1 MVDKDIDFAAQ
12 LDALD
17 EQDTPA
23 EQPLSG
29 FGFAK
34 ETPAAPMDFG
44 LPESTKRLIDTS
56 VGDVESERQRQS
68 AIDKQRE
75 ILDRYKEK
83 FQRDKEEKFGP
94 QHPEVK
100 PEDDFW
106 GGEFFRSVGRAGV
119 GTKDML
125 GATMRQSA
133 TSLRLEG
140 GAANEA
146 LAGPLE
152 QRGQQYS
159 DEAERI
165 TRQLPKARIDDF
177 TKIRTE
183 SISAF
188 ARDVND
194 YVQQGVGQVIGYY
207 APIAV
212 GYGVAGV
219 PGLFLGS
226 TVLGVGEVRKTLEE
240 EGITDPK
247 LLESYGWTAGMT
259 VAALDALVP
268 AELLTAPVKKG
279 LQKYALTRIARTM
292 AEIGVKEAVT
302 ETMQEMV
309 QITAAAS
316 AAGIQVGEDRASEE
330 LFNMGKALYE
340 KRWQVANAAALGFIG
355 GKTLAAP
362 GAIQAEIAGRK
373 ADRLK
378 GFSDAAKP
386 LAESGATIEPDTRTI
401 APSQEGPTPRLKPGE
416 GAVRGPVESE
426 PAIADAEQFLRDL
439 ETETP
444 SAPGE
449 TATDRPAGPSAE
461 PGPSAAAETMAPA
474 PVPTF
479 QDIAPLLK
487 LDKDG
492 VPDFAPV
499 FDALAATG
507 KRGFNELTDQEKVG
521 LLQQLRG
528 ETPAAPKEAAQA
540 AKPAPTTPEGWIE
553 FATAKSQEYADL
565 ARRMSMGEM
574 TREEAEA
581 AVAAAKRDWQAIDR
595 ARTRGIIEA
604 DETRGRPHSG
614 AVETAY
620 NDLRTEFDVASQSRR
635 GFKASPKPATAA
647 PEAVSAPEAATVA
660 PAQGAAPAAPVTQT
674 GQSADVTRNA
684 PRSLTEAI
692 QQAAPQIEEVARAAV
707 QAIAAPAQE
716 TAAAPSAPAIDDA
729 VRSRFSEVL
738 ASKERRSNWAKAAGI
753 SEDQAQ
759 ALIAEAVSDGR
770 LTMRKGQPVR
780 TGKAKQVSSPQAE
793 VARAATSVPMG
804 RAAEVRL
811 ERIQNDIA
819 YKHAA
824 TLLGAGTNTRL
835 RNVALKKLAEDKKAT
850 RVVLDEVHLALT
862 GKPSKSMRK
871 KGDVIEALRKA
882 EIAQATPAPV
892 AVPVVEEESVPLQD
906 IVNPIDRNA
915 PVADQLR
922 QIAELKAQ
930 SKPALDGQLKA
941 MDAQIGTTSNSNIK
955 KPETIVSK
963 ASRPSI
969 LATKP
974 WHTIA
979 HIRDTLRFQTKITSF
994 DQIEKA
1000 AEFMLSQGYRIVKI
1014 DTAKMLQPKEWGW
1027 RFAGFDLRAPN
1038 GQLVEWY
1045 IIFDQMYVAKKK
1057 GHLLFEKWRN
1067 STEAERTEKQDEYE
1081 ADIASSY
1088 RLYTDSFEAGLRNSG
1103 YSGLDD
1109 ARADIS
1115 RLSASLPEMAAKFS
1129 ATSSAAGGTYSPLG
1143 SQAPS
1148 AAGRNLEAPGSGSM
1162 TQQRPESR
1170 SSSTTGSSI
1179 SDTSSTKGRG
1189 VSSSEDNATSG
1200 RATASV
1206 QKFADSVDALK
1217 RKLDIKT
1224 RPVRDTSDVTDIS
1237 MSIRSVESRALTL
1250 VEQVNAVQRGSRIK
1264 VVAEHVAG
1272 FTADANAIAEVVEQK
1287 AEVDLSDATIADLEA
1302 YQAALSE
1309 LGQIVENRS
1318 QVGYK
1323 LADDVQNVRD
1333 QLQVRLEGLS
1343 DQLTAIADE
1352 ADSKIYDISDLGEAI
1367 AERIEELRGDT
1378 EVVDDGD
1385 NTETILSRPSAIK
1398 QETDRVP
1405 DDPESSAVDFLSD
1418 MKRSHAVVLA
1428 TMTQRADALLKVD
1441 VATLDEA
1448 ALDRL
1453 SEEVGNVGGE
1463 LVALKDWANRFAELA
1478 ATKGDEA
1485 YNVVDTIHDEELTPA
1500 NDRLDDAR
1508 DTIARTLEEVDEL
1521 IIDAREMETGDVI
1534 EIDGGEYGPTMV
1546 RDRIS
1551 AWRDWMSK
1559 YGSPPN
1565 EQTERVAQSLAKF
1578 EAALK
1583 EYEGPAAP
1591 PADSY
1596 AIRTLQSIDDPVV
1609 KGHYEALAR
1618 SGTAVEPALGAIA
1631 SDRRL
1636 DAGERQQLAELY
1648 VGEPVSGD
1656 PVEAIRSAAERR
1668 GNDLTSALL
1677 HGFSPEVSP
1686 SNLRVRDFD
1695 AQMLETAF
1703 QRLAERLP
1711 NDALLAVRDA
1721 LRLDVGDEIAAL
1733 EGAALSAKAARVE
1746 FGINA
1751 GAAKKVIAI
1760 SLEYGPDTALRTFTH
1775 EEIHLLR
1782 GMGILKGKDWEAL
1795 AGIAK
1800 RRPKKAEATRI
1811 LDGLIADGKISQES
1825 YDTLI
1830 GQAGKLTYRE
1840 LYEVDSRYG
1849 DFVKFNEDKLIEET
1863 VAHAAAD
1870 WADGR
1875 QFAAPIERVFMK
1887 IRDFLEAIQNALNGL
1902 GFRSAND
1909 IFESIWAGEFVRKF
1923 EEAEAK
1929 RAEGIE
1935 STREWM
1941 GENGVIAMAVGPRPA
1956 IGEVWGTKFQTL
1968 MSEQYQIA
1976 VAGEDLATQ
1985 YDILSAKYNN
1995 ALSDPPEMR
2004 EAMKAEIDRLRPIVE
2019 AQEAELRAD
2028 LKRRFSNDD
2037 GSAPPMIMAAFA
2049 GERATTADLNA
2060 LNAAKEMDAAGEPRE
2075 DIWKQ
2080 TGWFKGVDGR
2090 WRFEIDDSKSKLRA
2104 FGPDFSLLQVE
2115 LTHEELFKAYPQMA
2129 EVEFDRIPGNGGS
2142 FTPGGILPSTM
2153 EIGKAAKNRRSVT
2166 LHESQHGLQDIEG
2179 FARGGSPRYVT
2190 PDEIRAE
2197 QQRIRSTPMV
2207 GNGWTEIDNRDPDDE
2222 ASIRH
2227 ALYQRLSG
2235 EVEARTVEKRLS
2247 LTPQQ
2252 RANRAPWLDYDVPE
2266 SQQIV
2271 RMPDGSGQAMAS
2283 IRDWIPG
2290 LRKTADAVATDY
2302 RQIATDKPVETVGG
2316 FEVRRTLASKRG
2328 GINYE
2333 IYEGE
2338 TRLGDLMIDAPRHLQ
2353 PKFADMMFASNFDRL
2368 ERKQPIA
2375 GTVTRI
2381 DVNEDRH
2388 GQGIGTIMLDVAEAD
2403 LRSAGAI
2410 LHPGDTS
2417 MTEDFI
2423 RLYAKRDPAILQDS
2437 FDRMGLDKYDD
2448 RALMLDHA
2456 LRERSRRAPPDISA
2470 SFRDWLP
2477 SRGPTPPQ
2485 ATEQGDSPG
2494 LNKIIS
2500 DLKTSLGM
2508 TVNQGLWGTTLR
2520 QGKRTMRIRPP
2531 SNITGQYDRETGN
2544 ISIRQSRDIKTLA
2557 HEGGHLLET
2566 LLGNELAT
2574 LKAQR
2579 AQELTGRPVAS
2590 GSEISEAFADWFRSY
2605 VLDRAAAEKQAP
2617 TFAREFDDLLEAER
2631 PDLLVG
2637 LQEVSDQYQTY
2648 VKSAPLDQVTAD
2660 MVTDYESGFVKEIME
2675 HPNGVPDA
2683 LMNTV
2688 SGWLSTSYSGL
2699 VDALHPIQMAVR
2711 RLLDIAE
2718 RNGMVDA
2725 DGRPLSIK
2733 DAEDPYKII
2742 RMFAGA
2748 YNRGRVWL
2756 EKGVSDLST
2765 GRIIGPSL
2773 KDALEKALGG
2783 RTWSKKRFK
2792 EFNSYLVAL
2801 RAIEEYNALENRDL
2815 TIAKHDSLLQ
2825 RMGEART
2832 TLSAKSQQ
2840 EQATLD
2846 RREDALTRAQA
2857 MLRDRRRMLRRI
2869 ETSLE
2874 NTQERLDGLRND
2886 LAQADAD
2893 TAPRRRRSVQI
2904 AERDQQRLLREAEAL
2919 VEEVAELDIEIG
2931 LLEPEI
2937 AQRRDGVQRLRD
2949 QRTQLDAMEA
2959 NVQRERKFTEAR
2971 PKNPPTKEDK
2981 GTHERIINEL
2991 GTPEFQEAARMVHEF
3006 AFSLL
3011 TVQHQAG
3018 FWTDE
3023 QFAALSKRKDWYVPF
3038 QRDMSD
3044 VEGAA
3049 AKYAGSMAWT
3059 KAKKYK
3065 GSDRAII
3072 TPMAI
3077 LSQDAYRT
3085 AQRIAFNNFVKAL
3098 VQLSERVGP
3107 GGGAIAER
3115 LEREIGQLDPSQQNF
3130 DRLVEIGIRS
3140 GLNTID
3146 AQMLAQRAELNL
3158 SSKDIIK
3165 VLVSP
3170 ENLGPGEKA
3179 SLPLWERGE
3188 RITVRLPDAQLGY
3201 DMANAI
3207 NAIGMDNQDL
3217 WTSIFGK
3224 AANMLRVGVTTS
3236 FDFIGANIFRDM
3248 WAAWKVTGAAPIL
3261 THIRGANILLG
3272 RGDVGGVPAADFQ
3285 RQYNEMG
3292 GIAGGINI
3300 NAQSA
3305 TQQRDVRDLLGT
3317 EIKFKSVLGGTI
3329 VGGAFGAG
3337 LVGILGG
3344 AAGLLLGGPVGGL
3357 VGLAAAKT
3365 TGFAVGGAIGGY
3377 AGRHGE
3383 VFKMVESA
3391 ETAARLGVAAHAY
3404 KRIIA
3409 YDPSLSQSEAM
3420 FQAVFDTRDYLDWS
3434 RRGSKTFAVARAIPF
3449 WLSAVNGLTKTL
3461 QQGVA
3466 WGPRG
3471 SGVARQIVRT
3481 DSAKAL
3487 KGVLERRLG
3496 IVWKHQ
3502 TGDILSKD
3510 EEAELSESYKSY
3522 ARWAGLTMIT
3532 VMMILAGM
3540 SSMGDDEDDVR
3551 DEAKFK
3557 ERFIRINGVD
3567 VRLPGVFELDMP
3579 AIALR
3584 IIYDAQT
3591 GGDDRWVRRLGRA
3604 AFELVA
3610 PPMGITAID
3619 ALTGVAFNS
3628 RIGGRPIV
3636 GPYLANK
3643 PPQDQ
3648 FDAYTSQ
3655 VSRDFA
3661 KAMADA
3667 GVPQAMILPPKKL
3680 DHLMTTL
3687 GGSWGRDSMGFYED
3701 AKRAADLNDGPAK
3714 KATDIPV
3721 VRRFTTDSARLSR
3734 SVQEFWN
3741 MATGAGGEM
3750 TVAATGYR
3758 DRVEGERPA
3767 DADIWLSRLDKDQ
3780 KVWALTQYHGSKSDK
3795 REHPLT
3801 RLDSSMDAIRSVQDD
3816 IILDRLAPKE
3826 RQGRRK
3832 VRDFSQE
3839 IHLTPEKKREIVDI
3853 LTRAQQI
3860 EARNTMI
3867 LLERPGF
3874 KHMQIKDPKL
3884 IWDELKA
3891 SSPLVYEHMQDVQQ
3905 NKKIEDWPSVQREW
3919 PRYRE
3924 RVLKQGVE
3932 AF

>member
-17 EQDTPA
+17 EQD
-23 EQPLSG
+23 EQPSYVS
-29 FGFAK
+29 
-34 ETPAAPMDFG
+34 PDVAPMDFE
-44 LPESTKRLIDTS
+44 LPGSTRKLIDDS
-56 VGDVESERQRQS
+56 VGAREDERQRQD
-68 AIDKQRE
+68 AIDKARG
-75 ILDRYKEK
+75 ILDKYKEK
-83 FQRDKEEKFGP
+83 FQQDKAAKFGP
-94 QHPEVK
+94 QQPSVAPEN
-100 PEDDFW
+100 DFW
-106 GGEFFRSVGRAGV
+106 GGEFLRSFGRAGV
-119 GTKDML
+119 GTSDMV
-125 GATMRQSA
+125 GGSMRQTA
-133 TSLRLEG
+133 TSLRLQG
-140 GAANEA
+140 GAENEVFA
-146 LAGPLE
+146 SGLE
-152 QRGQQYS
+152 TKGQELS
-159 DEAERI
+159 DQAERL
-165 TRQLPKARIDDF
+165 TRQVPAARVDDY

-183 SISAF
+183 SISSF

-194 YVQQGVGQVIGYY
+194 YVQQGLGQVLGYY
-207 APIAV
+207 GPMYV
-212 GYGVAGV
+212 GYKVMGL
-219 PGLFLGS
+219 PGLFLS
-226 TVLGVGEVRKTLEE
+226 SAALSVGEVRQTLEE
-240 EGITDPK
+240 AGVTDPK

-259 VAALDALVP
+259 VAALDAIVP
-268 AELLTAPVKKG
+268 GEILTAPVKKG
-279 LQKYALTRIARTM
+279 LQKYALTRIATATSKM
-292 AEIGVKEAVT
+292 GLKEAVT
-302 ETMQEMV
+302 EAMQEMV
-309 QITAAAS
+309 QIAAAAN
-316 AAGIQVGEDRASEE
+316 AAGIQVGEDRASEQIY
-330 LFNMGKALYE
+330 NMGRELYA
-340 KRWQVANAAALGFIG
+340 KRHQVGNAAALGFIG
-355 GKTLAAP
+355 GKVLGAP
-362 GAIQAEIAGRK
+362 HAIQSEMAGRQT
-373 ADRLK
+373 DRLK
-378 GFSDAAKP
+378 GIADSAAP

-444 SAPGE
+444 SVPGE
-449 TATDRPAGPSAE
+449 TATQAPETAGVVRDGPKIGDDR
-461 PGPSAAAETMAPA
+461 TT
-474 PVPTF
+474 VPTF
-479 QDIAPLLK
+479 NDVSAILPR
-487 LDKDG
+487 DKDG
-492 VPDFAPV
+492 HPDFAPV

-507 KRGFNELTDQEKVG
+507 KRSFNELTDQEKVA
-521 LLQQLRG
+521 LLQQIKG

-540 AKPAPTTPEGWIE
+540 APA
-553 FATAKSQEYADL
+553 
-565 ARRMSMGEM
+565 
-574 TREEAEA
+574 
-581 AVAAAKRDWQAIDR
+581 
-595 ARTRGIIEA
+595 
-604 DETRGRPHSG
+604 
-614 AVETAY
+614 
-620 NDLRTEFDVASQSRR
+620 
-635 GFKASPKPATAA
+635 AA

-660 PAQGAAPAAPVTQT
+660 PETAAAPAAPQ
-674 GQSADVTRNA
+674 AA

-692 QQAAPQIEEVARAAV
+692 QQAAPQIEEAARAAV
-707 QAIAAPAQE
+707 AGSIQELNTAAPAQ
-716 TAAAPSAPAIDDA
+716 PAIDDA
-729 VRSRFSEVL
+729 IRSRFSEVL

-780 TGKAKQVSSPQAE
+780 TPKARQAAPSPQAE

-811 ERIQNDIA
+811 ERIQNDVA

-824 TLLGAGTNTRL
+824 TILGAGTNTRQ
-835 RNVALKKLAEDKKAT
+835 RNAALKKLADDKKAT
-850 RVVLDEVHLALT
+850 RAVLDEVHLALT

-882 EIAQATPAPV
+882 DIAQAAPAPV
-892 AVPVVEEESVPLQD
+892 AAPVVEEESVPLQD

-915 PVADQLR
+915 PVEEQLR
-922 QIAELKAQ
+922 QIAELTAQ
-930 SKPALDGQLKA
+930 SKPALDAQLKA

-1038 GQLVEWY
+1038 GQLAEWY

-1067 STEAERTEKQDEYE
+1067 ATEAERTEKQDEYE

-1129 ATSSAAGGTYSPLG
+1129 ATSSASGGTYSPLG

-1179 SDTSSTKGRG
+1179 SDTSSINAGG
-1189 VSSSEDNATSG
+1189 SSIGIDNA
-1200 RATASV
+1200 
-1206 QKFADSVDALK
+1206 ADS
-1217 RKLDIKT
+1217 RI
-1224 RPVRDTSDVTDIS
+1224 
-1237 MSIRSVESRALTL
+1237 
-1250 VEQVNAVQRGSRIK
+1250 QVA
-1264 VVAEHVAG
+1264 
-1272 FTADANAIAEVVEQK
+1272 
-1287 AEVDLSDATIADLEA
+1287 
-1302 YQAALSE
+1302 
-1309 LGQIVENRS
+1309 
-1318 QVGYK
+1318 
-1323 LADDVQNVRD
+1323 
-1333 QLQVRLEGLS
+1333 
-1343 DQLTAIADE
+1343 
-1352 ADSKIYDISDLGEAI
+1352 
-1367 AERIEELRGDT
+1367 
-1378 EVVDDGD
+1378 
-1385 NTETILSRPSAIK
+1385 
-1398 QETDRVP
+1398 
-1405 DDPESSAVDFLSD
+1405 
-1418 MKRSHAVVLA
+1418 
-1428 TMTQRADALLKVD
+1428 
-1441 VATLDEA
+1441 
-1448 ALDRL
+1448 
-1453 SEEVGNVGGE
+1453 
-1463 LVALKDWANRFAELA
+1463 
-1478 ATKGDEA
+1478 
-1485 YNVVDTIHDEELTPA
+1485 
-1500 NDRLDDAR
+1500 
-1508 DTIARTLEEVDEL
+1508 
-1521 IIDAREMETGDVI
+1521 
-1534 EIDGGEYGPTMV
+1534 
-1546 RDRIS
+1546 
-1551 AWRDWMSK
+1551 
-1559 YGSPPN
+1559 
-1565 EQTERVAQSLAKF
+1565 
-1578 EAALK
+1578 
-1583 EYEGPAAP
+1583 AAP
-1591 PADSY
+1591 PGDSY
-1596 AIRTLQSIDDPVV
+1596 AIRTLQSINDPVV

-1686 SNLRVRDFD
+1686 SNLRVRDTLDTADIVRRLREMAERRLFGQD
-1695 AQMLETAF
+1695 SLVIETALRVF
-1703 QRLAERLP
+1703 DSAAGRLRF
-1711 NDALLAVRDA
+1711 
-1721 LRLDVGDEIAAL
+1721 L
-1733 EGAALSAKAARVE
+1733 EGAVVDQGGARRLGLDVD
-1746 FGINA
+1746 IA
-1751 GAAKKVIAI
+1751 PLKKIMAV
-1760 SLEYGPDTALRTFTH
+1760 SLEYGPEAALKTFTH
-1775 EEIHLLR
+1775 EEIHWLLE
-1782 GMGILKGKDWEAL
+1782 MGIIDPKGKEWAVL

-1800 RRPKKAEATRI
+1800 RRPKKAEAIRI
-1811 LDGLIADGKISQES
+1811 LDKQLSEGKFDQETYDKLKSDAGKI
-1825 YDTLI
+1825 
-1830 GQAGKLTYRE
+1830 TYRQI
-1840 LYEVDSRYG
+1840 YGIDQRYPHLRG
-1849 DFVKFNEDKLIEET
+1849 DETRLVQET

-1870 WADGR
+1870 WAKGR
-1875 QFAAPIERVFMK
+1875 QFAAPIERVFMR

-1909 IFESIWAGEFVRKF
+1909 IFESIWAGDFVRKF
-1923 EEAEAK
+1923 EEAEAR

-1935 STREWM
+1935 ATREWM
-1941 GENGVIAMAVGPRPA
+1941 GENGVIAMAISAYHGSPHKFDRFSMDK
-1956 IGEVWGTKFQTL
+1956 IGTGEGAQAFGHGL
-1968 MSEQYQIA
+1968 YFAESEDVA
-1976 VAGEDLATQ
+1976 VFYRG
-1985 YDILSAKYNN
+1985 
-1995 ALSDPPEMR
+1995 ALSPKNDS
-2004 EAMKAEIDRLRPIVE
+2004 EAMAQELAEQNGRVWSDMGAYERQSYIDEAQANPVDHQKSIGGHLYEVSIDAEPEQFLDYDKSLDEQSEFVRAAVNKALGGAVDKVEIRQVEAGWQVFVNGEAASVPYGRKQDAEARVKAGVRTNAADGVAVNRVFDIAKDPATVAKLRAAGIKGIRYLDQSSRGAGDGSRNLVVFDDSIVE
-2019 AQEAELRAD
+2019 IVGRDGKPVEP
-2028 LKRRFSNDD
+2028 SNE
-2037 GSAPPMIMAAFA
+2037 PPIMAAFA
-2049 GERATTADLNA
+2049 GERAKTADQNA
-2060 LNAAKEMDAAGEPRE
+2060 LASAKEMDAAGESRE

-2129 EVEFDRIPGNGGS
+2129 EVEFNREGLRGYEGE
-2142 FTPGGILPSTM
+2142 FMPGGITPSR
-2153 EIGKAAKNRRSVT
+2153 ISISKGAKNRRSTV
-2166 LHESQHGLQDIEG
+2166 LHESQHGIQDIEG
-2179 FARGGSPRYVT
+2179 FAEGADLGTARRT
-2190 PDEIRAE
+2190 PEYRE
-2197 QQRIRSTPMV
+2197 
-2207 GNGWTEIDNRDPDDE
+2207 EID
-2222 ASIRH
+2222 
-2227 ALYQRLSG
+2227 ALKERSDWSFSDVNAINYSVYRRFAG
-2235 EVEARTVEKRLS
+2235 EVESRTVQKRLS
-2247 LTPQQ
+2247 LTPEQ

-2271 RMPDGSGQAMAS
+2271 RMPDGSGQVMAS
-2283 IRDWIPG
+2283 VDLDMSETARLARAEAMGFDTGVTLYRGLMHPYRSDVAASRAQFFSTDPRIADQYAGSEYSYDGANIVPVYARHGRAAVIDAAGGDFYAIPG
-2290 LRKTADAVATDY
+2290 LASLGLKEGPMYSTDVVVREARKAGFDSVIIKNVKDGSVLSNGVSDVHIIFNPSNIRSVNAT
-2302 RQIATDKPVETVGG
+2302 
-2316 FEVRRTLASKRG
+2316 F
-2328 GINYE
+2328 
-2333 IYEGE
+2333 
-2338 TRLGDLMIDAPRHLQ
+2338 
-2353 PKFADMMFASNFDRL
+2353 
-2368 ERKQPIA
+2368 
-2375 GTVTRI
+2375 
-2381 DVNEDRH
+2381 
-2388 GQGIGTIMLDVAEAD
+2388 
-2403 LRSAGAI
+2403 
-2410 LHPGDTS
+2410 
-2417 MTEDFI
+2417 
-2423 RLYAKRDPAILQDS
+2423 DPAESDS
-2437 FDRMGLDKYDD
+2437 PV
-2448 RALMLDHA
+2448 LM
-2456 LRERSRRAPPDISA
+2456 A

-2531 SNITGQYDRETGN
+2531 SNMTGQYDRDTGN

-2557 HEGGHLLET
+2557 HEGGHHLES

-2574 LKAQR
+2574 LKAQH
-2579 AQELTGRPVAS
+2579 AQELAGRPLVS

-2617 TFAREFDDLLEAER
+2617 NFAREFDDLLEAER
-2631 PDLLVG
+2631 PDLLIG

-2648 VKSAPLDQVTAD
+2648 IQSAPLDQVTAD

-2699 VDALHPIQMAVR
+2699 VDALHPIQQAVR

-2725 DGRPLSIK
+2725 DGKPLSLK
-2733 DAEDPYKII
+2733 DAADPYKII

-2756 EKGVSDLST
+2756 EKGVSDLDT
-2765 GRIIGPSL
+2765 GKIIGPSL

-2792 EFNSYLVAL
+2792 EFNKYLVAI
-2801 RAIEEYNALENRDL
+2801 RAIEEYNALENREL
-2815 TIAKHDSLLQ
+2815 TLAKHDSLLG
-2825 RMGEART
+2825 RMGDART
-2832 TLSAKSQQ
+2832 TLSAKAQQ
-2840 EQATLD
+2840 EQATLA
-2846 RREDALTRAQA
+2846 RREDALARAQTI
-2857 MLRDRRRMLRRI
+2857 LRDRRGMLRRV
-2869 ETSLE
+2869 ETSLT
-2874 NTQERLDGLRND
+2874 NTQERLDGLRDD

-2919 VEEVAELDIEIG
+2919 VDEVAELDIEIG
-2931 LLEPEI
+2931 ILEPEI

-2959 NVQRERKFTEAR
+2959 NIQRERKFTEAR
-2971 PKNPPTKEDK
+2971 PKNDPTKEDK

-2991 GTPEFQEAARMVHEF
+2991 GTPEFQEAAEMVHQF

-3023 QFAALSKRKDWYVPF
+3023 AFAELSKRKDWYVPF

-3140 GLNTID
+3140 GLNPID

-3158 SSKDIIK
+3158 ASKDIIK

-3179 SLPLWERGE
+3179 SFPLYEKGE

-3201 DMANAI
+3201 DMFNAI

-3261 THIRGANILLG
+3261 THVRGARIMLG
-3272 RGDVGGVPAADFQ
+3272 KGDVAGIPAADFQ
-3285 RQYNEMG
+3285 RGYNEIG

-3317 EIKFKSVLGGTI
+3317 EIKFKSVVGGTI

-3337 LVGILGG
+3337 LVGALGG

-3377 AGRHGE
+3377 MGRHGE
-3383 VFKMVESA
+3383 VFKLVESA

-3404 KRIIA
+3404 KRAIA

-3420 FQAVFDTRDYLDWS
+3420 FQAVFDTRDYLDWN

-3471 SGVARQIVRT
+3471 SGVIRQAART
-3481 DSAKAL
+3481 DSGKAL
-3487 KGVLERRLG
+3487 KDVLERRLG

-3532 VMMILAGM
+3532 MMMILAGM

-3551 DEAKFK
+3551 DEAKFR
-3557 ERFIRINGVD
+3557 ERYIRINGVD

-3584 IIYDAQT
+3584 IIYDAQN

-3655 VSRDFA
+3655 VSRDFS
-3661 KAMADA
+3661 KAIANT
-3667 GVPQAMILPPKKL
+3667 GVPQWLIPPPKKL
-3680 DHLMTTL
+3680 DHLLTTL
-3687 GGSWGRDSMGFYED
+3687 GGSWGRDTMGFYED

-3734 SVQEFWN
+3734 SVQEFWH
-3741 MATGAGGEM
+3741 MTSSAGGEM
-3750 TVAATGYR
+3750 TTAAAGYK

-3801 RLDSSMDAIRSVQDD
+3801 RLDASMDAIRSVQDD
-3816 IILDRLAPKE
+3816 IVLDRLAPKE

-3924 RVLKQGVE
+3924 RVLKQGVN